1 MKKADLLAKLDA
13 LIEDAQEIRADVAN
27 DDVPDAQ
34 TRGGDD
40 RKPPPGSGGP

>member
-1 MKKADLLAKLDA
+1 MKQDLLAKVEKAQRLLD
-13 LIEDAQEIRADVAN
+13 EVAEELRN
-27 DDVPDAQ
+27 EEPTAE